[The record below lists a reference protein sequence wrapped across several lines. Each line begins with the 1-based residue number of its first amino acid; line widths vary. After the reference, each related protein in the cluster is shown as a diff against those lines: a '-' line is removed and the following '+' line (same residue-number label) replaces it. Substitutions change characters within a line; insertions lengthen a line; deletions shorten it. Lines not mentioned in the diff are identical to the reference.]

1 MRIQNIFN
9 NPFFYRVFQSVVSK
23 KSTSGMIE
31 KEWINGEDSSR
42 VLDFGCGVG
51 QYSKLF
57 KDQVYLGIEPI
68 ESCVQTAN
76 RFFSRE
82 NVEFRVGDHRTLSFL
97 NDSSFDLIL
106 ARGVIHHLND
116 EDYRVFLSQAD
127 RLLEPGGRLITI
139 DPILHVKQSRISK
152 WVVSKDRGEWVRENS
167 DYISN
172 LEGVFSDFRVKIYSG
187 LLRIPYDHIFVS
199 VRK

>member
-9 NPFFYRVFQSVVSK
+9 NPFFYKVFQSAVSK
-23 KSTSGMIE
+23 RSTTWMIE
-31 KEWINGEDSSR
+31 KEWINGDDSSR

-51 QYSKLF
+51 HYSKLF

-76 RFFSRE
+76 RFLSRE
-82 NVEFRVGDHRTLSFL
+82 NVEFRVGDHRTLSLL

-106 ARGVIHHLND
+106 ALGVIHHLND
-116 EDYRVFLSQAD
+116 EDFKVFLSQAD
-127 RLLEPGGRLITI
+127 RLLIPGGRLVTM
-139 DPILHVKQSRISK
+139 DPVLHEKQSRISK

-167 DYISN
+167 DYVSN
-172 LEGVFSDFRVKIYSG
+172 LENVFSVCRVKIYSG
-187 LLRIPYDHIFVS
+187 LLRIPYDHIFAS